1 MGFFDSF
8 RKNKNNEKSK
18 KNEVQQNNIP
28 INDIDLKYSSGTN
41 ATVNFGNVIDYD
53 GKHLQEVDVIY
64 TDDGKFVAN
73 KIYMDPHIGTD
84 ESGKNIYNTK
94 EYFTELAMS
103 NKGLVK
109 GFFEKNSVNSM
120 ETNYIGSIGKDSQGK
135 YNRSIDHTFLKK
147 YKEIVEAQK
156 EQKRLDD
163 ESKKLAADDK
173 FRNSLIE
180 ETNSGY
186 QNMCDNMDRNAN
198 QRLKQ
203 GTHKEVR

>member
-8 RKNKNNEKSK
+8 RKNKKDEL
-18 KNEVQQNNIP
+18 QQDNIP
-28 INDIDLKYSSGTN
+28 NNDIDLKYSSGTN

-53 GKHLQEVDVIY
+53 GKHLQEVDVMYI
-64 TDDGKFVAN
+64 DDGKFVVN

-84 ESGKNIYNTK
+84 QDGKNIYNTK
-94 EYFTELAMS
+94 EYFTDLVTS

-120 ETNYIGSIGKDSQGK
+120 ETNYIGSIGKDSDGK
-135 YNRSIDHTFLKK
+135 YNRSMDHTFLNK
-147 YKEIVEAQK
+147 YKVIEQAQK
-156 EQKRLDD
+156 DQKRLEA
-163 ESKKLAADDK
+163 ESKRLAEDDK

-186 QNMCDNMDRNAN
+186 QNMCDNMDRNYN